1 VEYTIEGEGNSR
13 TIRATGPLKFGDHP
27 IAPAIS
33 ELFQLKAVNE
43 IVLDLTDL
51 EAIDSYGLG
60 VLIKINQA
68 ADEAGKS
75 FKVSGVRGRIRET
88 FDIFK
93 LDRQLTV
100 I

>member
-1 VEYTIEGEGNSR
+1 VEYTIEGDGESR
-13 TIRATGPLKFGDHP
+13 TIQAKGALKFGDHP
-27 IAPAIS
+27 IVPSIS
-33 ELFQLKAVNE
+33 ELIQLKAVNE

-51 EAIDSYGLG
+51 EGIDSFGLG

-68 ADEAGKS
+68 AGTDGKS
-75 FKVSGVRGRIRET
+75 FKISGVRGRIRET